1 MIRPSAISSRSLAEQ
16 LALLVLATALPLIL
30 LAVFMFSLLVSNE
43 RNSIRQNL
51 VVNAQTLAGLVDN
64 EIDTHAAIAS
74 TLAHSPALQNGDLA
88 AFREEVERSLEFL
101 PDSWLS
107 LSTPEGQRLMS
118 TITMPGVPLPKHVDP
133 EIISRAFSER
143 RLQVSDLVFG
153 PVSQR
158 WTAFI
163 EVPVFRDNVPVY
175 SISISLSPSRFLSL
189 LSTRFKRGEVVAI
202 VDRNKKFVAR
212 LPDHDARVGTLSS
225 EGWRAA
231 MAKAPTGW
239 TENKTVEGDWS
250 LTGYAQTQHGWTA
263 GIAQLESDISEPIN
277 KIAWLVGLT
286 AGALILIS
294 LTLAALIARRASH
307 GMTALASSALQLG
320 EGQVVAAPPAPFSEA
335 FTIGV
340 ALAQASLE
348 LKRREDLLARHQREL
363 ESEVAQRTSALVS
376 EMRRR
381 EEVETLLRQMQKIEA
396 VGQLTGGI
404 AHDFNNMLAIIIGSL
419 RLMQRRIEKGD
430 TNVQR
435 FIDSARDGAERAAAL
450 TQRLL
455 AFSRQQPLSPEPIDA
470 NKLLAGMSDMLRRT
484 ITEDVKIETV
494 LAGGLWRTHADPNQL
509 ENAILNLAV
518 NGRDAMLEGGK
529 ITIET
534 ANCHLDDSYA
544 STHAE
549 VSPGQYVLIAV
560 TDTGRGMPV
569 HIIERVFEPFF
580 TTKPTGQGT
589 GLGLSQVYGFV
600 KQSGG
605 HVKIY
610 SEVGHGTT
618 VKLYLPR
625 FFGTTE
631 ARTQPREQTDLPI
644 ADGQQMVLVVED
656 EDNVRAL
663 TVESLGELGYRVLE
677 ASGAA
682 EALRLLDANPEI
694 SLLFTDV
701 VMPDVNGRKLA
712 DEALKRKLDLKVL
725 FTTGYTRNAIVHNGV
740 LDPDVQLIIKPFTL
754 EQLAVKVAE
763 VLYSQRR

>member
-1 MIRPSAISSRSLAEQ
+1 
-16 LALLVLATALPLIL
+16 
-30 LAVFMFSLLVSNE
+30 MFSLLVSNE